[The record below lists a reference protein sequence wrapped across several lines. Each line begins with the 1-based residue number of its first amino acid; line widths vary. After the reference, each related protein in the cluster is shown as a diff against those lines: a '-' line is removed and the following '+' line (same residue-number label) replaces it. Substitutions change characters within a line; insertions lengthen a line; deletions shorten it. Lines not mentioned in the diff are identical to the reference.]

1 MNIVTKES
9 DLKLDSTSNRGQG
22 IFALRDFCVGELILS
37 ATGEVVRKQT
47 EYSIQID
54 WDRHLEPK
62 PLARFI
68 NHSCDPNLGVKTN
81 THGFP
86 DFVVIRAISAG
97 EELTFDY
104 AMTEYRHYER
114 DDPALEFDLTC
125 HCGTLICRGKLG
137 YFSELPSELKE
148 KYAGFISDYLLR
160 R

>member
-1 MNIVTKES
+1 VDIIQK
-9 DLKLDSTSNRGQG
+9 DLDVKLDFTPDRGQG
-22 IFALRDFCVGELILS
+22 LFALRNFRMGELVLS
-37 ATGEVVRKQT
+37 ATGEVVSKQT
-47 EYSIQID
+47 EHSIQIG
-54 WDRHLEPK
+54 WDRHLEPR

-81 THGFP
+81 KHGFP
-86 DFVVIRAISAG
+86 DFVAMRAITMG

-125 HCGTLICRGKLG
+125 HCGSVICRGKLG
-137 YFSELPSELKE
+137 YYSELPHELKE

-160 R
+160 P